1 MTKWLYAA
9 GALTAFT
16 LHGCAVQKKPPVVE
30 KGETI
35 VQAYVDAWNKHDS
48 AAIDTLLAPNAIHED
63 FAQNFRGQG
72 SAEIVQFMRR
82 TVTSE
87 PDFKWQVTNSFEEGR
102 YVAIEWTWTATYTGS
117 DPTGK
122 PITNRRI
129 SGRGASVAELE
140 NRKIKRFSDY
150 FDIASLFR

>member
-1 MTKWLYAA
+1 MTKWLYGA
-9 GALTAFT
+9 GALTAVT
-16 LHGCAVQKKPPVVE
+16 LHACAVEKKPPVVE
-30 KGETI
+30 KGKTI

-82 TVTSE
+82 TVTAE

-102 YVAIEWTWTATYTGS
+102 YVAIEWTWTATHTGP

-122 PITNRRI
+122 PVNNRRI

-140 NRKIKRFSDY
+140 NRKIKRISDY

>member
-9 GALTAFT
+9 GALAALS
-16 LHGCAVQKKPPVVE
+16 LHACAVEKKPPVVE
-30 KGETI
+30 RGKTI

-72 SAEIVQFMRR
+72 SAEIVQHMRR
-82 TVTSE
+82 TVTAE

-102 YVAIEWTWTATYTGS
+102 YVALEWTWTATHTGP
-117 DPTGK
+117 DATGK
-122 PITNRRI
+122 PVTNRRI

-150 FDIASLFR
+150 FDLASLFR

>member
-9 GALTAFT
+9 GALAAVS
-16 LHGCAVQKKPPVVE
+16 LHACAVEKKPPVVDS
-30 KGETI
+30 GTTI
-35 VQAYVDAWNKHDS
+35 VQAYVDAWNRHDS

-63 FAQNFRGQG
+63 FAQNFRGEG

-82 TVTSE
+82 TVTAE
-87 PDFKWQVTNSFEEGR
+87 PDLKWQVTNSFEEGR
-102 YVAIEWTWTATYTGS
+102 YVALEWTWTATYTGP

-122 PITNRRI
+122 PVTNRRI